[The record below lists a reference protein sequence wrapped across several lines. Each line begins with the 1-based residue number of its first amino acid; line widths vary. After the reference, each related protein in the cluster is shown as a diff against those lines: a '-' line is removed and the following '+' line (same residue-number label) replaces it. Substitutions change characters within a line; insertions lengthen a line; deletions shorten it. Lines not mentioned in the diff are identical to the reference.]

1 VHDLHA
7 PRPSQ
12 FVRERARTIRRVV
25 VDDHE
30 LQRDAGT
37 VALVKQRVDQLAE
50 TIALVVSRHDDRHFG
65 RRNRRHASTIIQP
78 VPPLTRRAFVAGLL
92 AALVVGTVLR
102 TLWLRAD
109 PPTSGVGI
117 VWHDEGA
124 WVHNA
129 RNRALWNVW
138 RTDQWNPVFIAP
150 VFTALEYT
158 AFETLGVGTW
168 QARMVPV
175 LSGLAAIGL
184 LVAGLH
190 AVGGRGA
197 ALLGGVL
204 LATNYIFVMW
214 NRAALL
220 ESTMIAFI
228 VAAWGFYAMAGRRP
242 VLGALAGA
250 SAALAWFSKA
260 AAAFFIAALVMEVC
274 WTLWQARTKR
284 SADGGPNPH
293 AADLETSPLYVRAA
307 LWTLAGMALAAGVIV
322 LAFVLP
328 NWTEYEFY
336 NWQMT
341 VTRKPSYALADI
353 VMRASWLPVVHG
365 LFSRTLLVVAGGS
378 IAIMSIV
385 LGWREA
391 KPAERLLVFWVVVGF
406 LELIA
411 HDSGNERRYVMF
423 IPAFVALAAILAG
436 SGRTLLPS
444 ALPSRAARWAA
455 VPIFL
460 LLAYIVNGSWVRLL
474 NLDEIASGNFKAT
487 VRYSAAIAFIW
498 AISLPFRWRKIHRM
512 AAGHRVAPAWAAVL
526 VAIAVGFN
534 LIEYGQWAAHA
545 HDLNYRASIE
555 VGALVPP
562 ETLIQGKLANG
573 LSLDNRIRPIFIGN
587 GFGNYADRLQRDD
600 VRYILTYTLPR
611 VGYESGHDGR
621 LITELLERYP
631 NRHDVASFEVDETPA
646 PDRAT
651 LIDKF
656 PSARD

>member
-1 VHDLHA
+1 
-7 PRPSQ
+7 
-12 FVRERARTIRRVV
+12 
-25 VDDHE
+25 
-30 LQRDAGT
+30 
-37 VALVKQRVDQLAE
+37 
-50 TIALVVSRHDDRHFG
+50 
-65 RRNRRHASTIIQP
+65 
-78 VPPLTRRAFVAGLL
+78 LTRRAFVAGLL
-92 AALVVGTVLR
+92 AALVVGTVQR

-129 RNRALWNVW
+129 RNRALWNTW

-158 AFETLGVGTW
+158 AFEAFGVGTW
-168 QARMVPV
+168 QARTVPV

-190 AVGGRGA
+190 AIGGRGA
-197 ALLGGVL
+197 ALIGGVL

-228 VAAWGFYAMAGRRP
+228 VASWGFYAMAGRTP
-242 VLGALAGA
+242 VLGALSGA
-250 SAALAWFSKA
+250 SAVMAWFSKA
-260 AAAFFIAALVMEVC
+260 AAAFFIAALVMEAC
-274 WTLWQARTKR
+274 WTWWQARR
-284 SADGGPNPH
+284 GPD
-293 AADLETSPLYVRAA
+293 ARAA
-307 LWTLAGMALAAGVIV
+307 LWTLAGMALTAAVIAV
-322 LAFVLP
+322 AFVLP
-328 NWTEYEFY
+328 HWREYQFY

-385 LGWREA
+385 LGWRES
-391 KPAERLLVFWVVVGF
+391 KPGERLLVLWVVVGF

-423 IPAFVALAAILAG
+423 IPAFIALAAILAG

-444 ALPSRAARWAA
+444 KVPSVVARWAA

-474 NLDEIASGNFKAT
+474 NLDEIASGNFRTT
-487 VRYSAAIAFIW
+487 VRYSAAIPVIW
-498 AISLPFRWRKIHRM
+498 TVALLFRWRKIHQM
-512 AAGHRVAPAWAAVL
+512 ASGQRLAPALVGVL
-526 VAIAVGFN
+526 LAIAVGFN
-534 LIEYGQWAAHA
+534 LIEYSQWAAHA
-545 HDLNYRASIE
+545 QDYNYRASIE
-555 VGALVPP
+555 VGAIVPP
-562 ETLIQGKLANG
+562 GTLIQGKLANG